1 MRKKNSQK
9 KQVIDRIGRG
19 FSLVFNRALMYKTNH
34 PTTVQS
40 IGEFYRLLCVELKK
54 ESPIAILVHRDALFV
69 DDEAVDPKINV
80 SKIMANFK
88 ESGVESISF
97 DDKLTLGDMNLLL
110 DVLTDVKRFPT
121 ARSMKQALKN
131 QGIHSLSI
139 NHVVYRKVTEEEDV
153 VAKKDAEHSTEVN
166 RLLIEKLIESASFVG
181 HEGLINEIFG
191 VESGGNTAG
200 FVDGVGQGL
209 MRLDGEVGQR
219 LSGLD
224 DRSVEKLLK
233 GFQRLKK
240 ELETRLVA
248 KDQGEGAGFLER
260 GLLDKTHS
268 VADGV
273 ILDLIRREYG
283 KGIISIERLAQIIQ
297 RIVPDSEDLQRLLP
311 NIEGVLLKEGMH
323 LTEFVQLSEML
334 QGHEAQREVME
345 AITEGA
351 EAIGLQGKDLLN
363 EITGDPRSAAE
374 LIYLASEVRKGS
386 GDQGALTEIL
396 VEYIERIGGKMAMD
410 SISVEAGEGESH
422 LQGVVSQL
430 ERDIVHNLRG
440 KGIPSEVM
448 DSVVDKLSGR
458 LEGCLKKLES
468 DWDLHTSASAG
479 EGRGDATNVLSY
491 FEETIDS
498 MEDLQFVLQKAR
510 ESVQELRE
518 KDGDG
523 DGSGSIPIEDKPLGV
538 AMDPIL
544 PKGVLGKK
552 NTFYFVEKELHRAYR
567 YKTHFTLA
575 MFEVL
580 SAKVSSPVEK
590 GSIKTADIVAASLDT
605 LRDIIRD
612 TDTLGLTGAKRFV
625 VLMPMTDDHD
635 ARIALRRILKELQM
649 AAICVGEIGID
660 VTFAGAVMS
669 YDMEESPEIRRFMK
683 AAGNALEEMA
693 HRVRNIQTL
702 L

>member
-1 MRKKNSQK
+1 M
-9 KQVIDRIGRG
+9 
-19 FSLVFNRALMYKTNH
+19 VFNRALMYKTNH

-40 IGEFYRLLCVELKK
+40 IGEFYRLLCSELKK
-54 ESPIAILVHRDALFV
+54 ASPIAILVHRDALFV
-69 DDEAVDPKINV
+69 DDEAVDPKINIT
-80 SKIMANFK
+80 KIVANFK
-88 ESGVESISF
+88 EAGVESISF
-97 DDKLTLGDMNLLL
+97 EGTLALGDVNLLL
-110 DVLTDVKRFPT
+110 DVLTDTNRFPT
-121 ARSMKQALKN
+121 ASSMKHALKN
-131 QGIHSLSI
+131 QGIHSIAI

-153 VAKKDAEHSTEVN
+153 VAKKDAAHSTELN
-166 RLLIEKLIESASFVG
+166 RQLIEKLIESASFIG
-181 HEGLINEIFG
+181 HEGLIHEIFG
-191 VESGGNTAG
+191 LDTGGNTSG

-209 MRLDGEVGQR
+209 KRLDGEVGQR
-219 LSGLD
+219 LAGLD
-224 DRSVEKLLK
+224 DRSVKKLLK

-240 ELETRLVA
+240 ELQTRMTT
-248 KDQGEGAGFLER
+248 KEQGEGVGFLER

-311 NIEGVLLKEGMH
+311 NIEGMLLKEGMH
-323 LTEFVQLSEML
+323 LTEFVQLSEIL
-334 QGHEAQREVME
+334 QGREAQRDVMD
-345 AITEGA
+345 AIAEGA
-351 EAIGLQGKDLLN
+351 ESIGLRGQDLLD
-363 EITGDPRSAAE
+363 EITGDPKGAAE

-410 SISVEAGEGESH
+410 SMSVEAGEGDAH

-430 ERDIVHNLRG
+430 ERDIVRNLRG

-448 DSVVDKLSGR
+448 DSVVGRLNGR

-468 DWDLHTSASAG
+468 DWDLHASLSMG
-479 EGRGDATNVLSY
+479 GGRGDATNVLSY

-498 MEDLQFVLQKAR
+498 MEDLQFVLKKAR

-518 KDGDG
+518 KDGEA
-523 DGSGSIPIEDKPLGV
+523 SEVIPIVDKPSEP
-538 AMDPIL
+538 ATDPIL

-567 YKTHFTLA
+567 YKTPFTLA

-580 SAKVSSPVEK
+580 SAKVSSPIQK
-590 GSIKTADIVAASLDT
+590 GSIKTSDIVAASLDP

-635 ARIALRRILKELQM
+635 ARIALRRILKELQL
-649 AAICVGEIGID
+649 ADICVDEVAID
-660 VTFAGAVMS
+660 VIFAGAVMS
-669 YDMEESPEIRRFMK
+669 YDVEEAPEFRRFMK
-683 AAGNALEEMA
+683 AAGNALEEMT